1 MAKNKKDNQPGQK
14 KTDKTNGVEGQLR
27 TENKKNEPSAES
39 KKRGNELDF

>member
-14 KTDKTNGVEGQLR
+14 KTDKTGAEGQNR
-27 TENKKNEPSAES
+27 AENKKNEPSVES